1 MRLAIVFLALFAFPC
16 LPGPTTQR
24 AAAREPAPGTEI
36 DLALVLA
43 VDISYSMD
51 QDEQRVQRLGY
62 ISAITAPDVLNAI
75 ASGLTGKIAVAYVEW
90 AGATSQFTLVDWHE
104 ISDRQS
110 AEEFAAALAEAP
122 MQRAYRTSISGA
134 LTYAKGVLGKLEASP
149 FRRVIDISG
158 DGPNNQ
164 GEPVLAA
171 REDVIAAGI
180 VINGLPLVLKRG
192 PAGWYDIDNLDAY
205 YERCVIGG
213 AGAFSI
219 PVRDINA
226 FAEAVRMKL
235 VLEIA
240 GKSEPALVRQAAF
253 SAEDREFCLIGERLW
268 RDRIRDGDWN
278 WR

>member
-1 MRLAIVFLALFAFPC
+1 MRLARFLVPIFGLICLFCDGSAR
-16 LPGPTTQR
+16 LQ
-24 AAAREPAPGTEI
+24 AREIVPGEEI

-51 QDEQRVQRLGY
+51 QDEQRLQRMGY
-62 ISAITAPDVLNAI
+62 ISAITAPEVLKAI
-75 ASGLTGKIAVAYVEW
+75 SGGLTGKIAVAYVEW
-90 AGATSQFTLVDWHE
+90 AGTNSQFTLVDWHK

-122 MQRAYRTSISGA
+122 MQRAYRTSISGG
-134 LTYAKGVLGKLEASP
+134 LTYARNALEKLDAHAL
-149 FRRVIDISG
+149 RRVIDISG

-164 GEPVLAA
+164 GEPVLDV
-171 REDVIAAGI
+171 REAVVSAGI

-192 PAGWYDIDNLDAY
+192 PAGWYDIDNLDEY

-226 FAEAVRMKL
+226 FARAVRMKL

-240 GKSEPALVRQAAF
+240 GMHEPQIVQKTAF
-253 SAEDREFCLIGERLW
+253 SKEDQEFCLIGERIW
-268 RDRIRDGDWN
+268 HDRINDRDWN

>member
-1 MRLAIVFLALFAFPC
+1 MRLSKFIVPVLGIFVLLSC
-16 LPGPTTQR
+16 GSLRTE
-24 AAAREPAPGTEI
+24 ARMPVAGSEI

-51 QDEQRVQRLGY
+51 LDEQRLQRTGY
-62 ISAITAPDVLNAI
+62 ITAITAPEVLNAI
-75 ASGLTGKIAVAYVEW
+75 RSGLTGRIAVAYVEW

-134 LTYAKGVLGKLEASP
+134 LTYGRSLLDKLEAQA

-164 GEPVLAA
+164 GSPVLEA
-171 REDVIAAGI
+171 REAVVASGI
-180 VINGLPLVLKRG
+180 VVNGLPLVLKRG
-192 PAGWYDIDNLDAY
+192 PAGWYDIDNLDEY

-213 AGAFSI
+213 PGAFSI

-226 FAEAVRMKL
+226 FAEAVRKKL

-240 GKSEPALVRQAAF
+240 GKQQEPHLLKAAF
-253 SAEDREFCLIGERLW
+253 SPEDREFCLIGERIW
-268 RDRIRDGDWN
+268 RDRIRDGEWN